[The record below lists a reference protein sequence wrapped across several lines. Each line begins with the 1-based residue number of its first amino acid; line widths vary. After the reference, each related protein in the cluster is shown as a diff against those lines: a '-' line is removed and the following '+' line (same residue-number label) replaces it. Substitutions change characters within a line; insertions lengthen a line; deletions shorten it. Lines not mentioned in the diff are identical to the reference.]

1 MFEKDAEEYSNKA
14 KTEWENE
21 TYYVDIYDNVYDS
34 FKDGAE
40 FGYNK
45 AKEEL
50 KAEKEEIEIMT
61 NFCKTYKKM
70 HTEHLAKAKE
80 LLNACIC
87 KARGNVNPSWSE
99 LITEAEQFLQNIYT
113 KSKSSDECKEP
124 QGDWV
129 VRTEDPL

>member
-45 AKEEL
+45 ANEWHYVSEKGTPTKEGHYL
-50 KAEKEEIEIMT
+50 VCLRNKDRDILDCWILFDKDIGWYSLQVRLVDIYAWKEIVLPKEIE
-61 NFCKTYKKM
+61 
-70 HTEHLAKAKE
+70 
-80 LLNACIC
+80 
-87 KARGNVNPSWSE
+87 
-99 LITEAEQFLQNIYT
+99 
-113 KSKSSDECKEP
+113 
-124 QGDWV
+124 
-129 VRTEDPL
+129 